1 MTRRTFLELLPL
13 LAATTPN
20 PPLRVGILGHTGRGN
35 FGHGLDT
42 AWLGLPT
49 TSVVAVADP
58 APTGL
63 AAAQTRLGPVQA
75 FADPHTLLETVRP
88 ELVSVCPRHVDQ
100 HHAWISA
107 AIHAGVRGIYVEKP
121 FVRTPAEA
129 DEIAA
134 LCREKGVAL
143 AVAHRNR
150 YHPVLPLAKR
160 MLQGG
165 DLGELLEFRA
175 RGKEDHRG
183 GILDLWVL
191 GSHLLNLAC
200 FLSGPPEACSATVF
214 EAGRPLKAN
223 APLHEGDEGVGPLLG
238 DEIHARYEMPGGVP
252 LFFDS
257 RKGAGRT
264 DSAFGLQAICTRG
277 ILDFRIDVE
286 PLVHVLRGN
295 PLKPHLDARSWVP
308 VSSAGVGV
316 PEPRTD
322 MAKWISSH
330 RAALEDLL
338 ESVQSGRQPLC
349 GPEEGRWTVEM
360 IHGALASHRAGG
372 SRVPFPLSHRGHA
385 LG

>member
-13 LAATTPN
+13 LATTVPN
-20 PPLRVGILGHTGRGN
+20 MPLRVGILGHTGRGN

-49 TSVVAVADP
+49 TAVVAVADP
-58 APTGL
+58 DPKGL
-63 AAAQTRLGPVQA
+63 AAAQTRLGPVRA
-75 FADPHTLLETVRP
+75 FADPHTLLDTVRP

-100 HHAWISA
+100 HHAWIIA
-107 AIHAGVRGIYVEKP
+107 AIRAGVRGIYVEKP

-129 DEIAA
+129 DEIVG

-150 YHPVLPLAKR
+150 YHPVLPLAKKI
-160 MLQGG
+160 LEDGS
-165 DLGELLEFRA
+165 LGQLLEFRA

-200 FLSGPPEACSATVF
+200 FLSGPPLACTATVF
-214 EAGRPLKAN
+214 QAGQPAGSDFR
-223 APLHEGDEGVGPLLG
+223 EGDEGIGPLVG

-257 RKGAGRT
+257 RKDAGGK

-295 PLKPHLDARSWVP
+295 PLKPHPEARSWVP
-308 VSSAGVGV
+308 VSSAGIGI
-316 PEPRTD
+316 PEPGKD
-322 MAKWISSH
+322 MARWISSH
-330 RAALEDLL
+330 QAALEDLL
-338 ESVQSGRQPLC
+338 ESVRTGRQPLC
-349 GPEEGRWTVEM
+349 GPVDGRWTVEM

-372 SRVPFPLSHRGHA
+372 SRVLFPLSHRGHA
-385 LG
+385 LGA